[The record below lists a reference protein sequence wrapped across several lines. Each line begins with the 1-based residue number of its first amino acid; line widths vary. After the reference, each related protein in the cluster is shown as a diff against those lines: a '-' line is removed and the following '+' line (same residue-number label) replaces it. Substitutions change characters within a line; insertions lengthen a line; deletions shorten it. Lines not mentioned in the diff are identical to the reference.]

1 VPDLGIF
8 SKKKRKK
15 PTNKKIQFFS
25 IDKNKP
31 IKKSYYSQVNKKYWN
46 LPQKWTFSLLKIEL
60 MSS

>member
-15 PTNKKIQFFS
+15 PTNKKIQFFLIDKKIQFFS

-31 IKKSYYSQVNKKYWN
+31 IKKSYYSQVNKKY
-46 LPQKWTFSLLKIEL
+46 
-60 MSS
+60 

>member
-31 IKKSYYSQVNKKYWN
+31 IKKSYYSQVNKKY
-46 LPQKWTFSLLKIEL
+46 
-60 MSS
+60 